1 MKPCRLFGSLV
12 VPALPLSPSDATDDL
27 VTWRARQHLRRCLP
41 CRGRSRK
48 LTHALETFSL
58 ESDLRRLDGAGGVAA
73 WSDGASNDGPINDG
87 PVNDGPVN
95 DGPVNDGPV
104 NDGPINDGPI
114 NERPLDANRLRA
126 GWLEVGVAWAPAV
139 FLVGL
144 AVVSLLEIR
153 GSLLQLSLGLVEFQT
168 WANLTRVSTAELGL
182 PMILPLVIFLF
193 LAPGCIARI
202 LCAQGR
208 CSA

>member
-73 WSDGASNDGPINDG
+73 WSDGASNDGPI
-87 PVNDGPVN
+87 
-95 DGPVNDGPV
+95 NDGPV